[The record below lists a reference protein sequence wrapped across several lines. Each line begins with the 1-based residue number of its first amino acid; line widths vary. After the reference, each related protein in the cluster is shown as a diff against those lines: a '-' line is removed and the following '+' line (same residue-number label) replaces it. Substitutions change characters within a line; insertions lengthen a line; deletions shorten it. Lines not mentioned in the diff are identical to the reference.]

1 MDASSN
7 NIPIEYKMRV
17 TETFTETFTDTFTET
32 LHKLRRIWQALFFV
46 TVQDLVPGTL
56 QLLKISELHES
67 ILHQCQSSAI
77 QLVEVQKNEEQKTE
91 NHTLQPHFAGFQWHW
106 QGHLLIA
113 GKCKASLHLCIS
125 LSSRMVGTGDQ
136 TETALLLSPVPPQK
150 TNECQRTTKN
160 VT

>member
-91 NHTLQPHFAGFQWHW
+91 NHTLQPHFATTLCRLSVALAGASIDCRKMQSFAAPLHILELQDG
-106 QGHLLIA
+106 GHGGSDRNSPFA
-113 GKCKASLHLCIS
+113 Q
-125 LSSRMVGTGDQ
+125 SS
-136 TETALLLSPVPPQK
+136 
-150 TNECQRTTKN
+150 TTSKDK
-160 VT
+160 